1 MKRFIALIA
10 APTLLVLG
18 LTGCSSNAI
27 VADSEISIAQLNSF
41 NSFNADVATSIDA
54 QQVNSEI
61 SYLTSPSFYYTDV
74 AGELIANEAFGSVVV
89 EDNASG
95 PMVTYKLQGS
105 AKWSDGVELD
115 ESDLLLSWLAAADPT
130 NAGFNSV
137 RSASGLKFALPQDC
151 TPTNCE
157 SLSFQYSQGV
167 PDALTSLKINVP
179 AHIVVQQAFK
189 NENYSDAA
197 AKKLIFDLALKPEAA
212 KLKKIAKTYSDSFS
226 VDNAVDQVEFLV
238 SAGPYS
244 ISEVSPGESL
254 TLKANPDFSWGQKPV
269 IETLRIKFFE
279 DAASMLGAVQEGQV
293 DIAAPE
299 ESGILKNDDIA
310 SLIASM
316 SAEGVKSFV
325 QASNFIEQIQLNFGE
340 RSAFANNGELRLAF
354 LNLVPTAKIFQ
365 TIGTASGIREA
376 RSFVYPSTSGFYN
389 PVIQANGSD
398 AYLIQDAEK
407 AEELL
412 AATKLELPVVIR
424 VVFDTDNPRA
434 QIEWSLL
441 NERAL
446 AAGFE
451 LVNLASEDPTVT
463 LERGAYEVYIGVGTL
478 AGTAS
483 GDPLG
488 LIGNPLTNFSNDK
501 ISELLSRY
509 AAEQTA
515 IESAELLKQVD
526 AELFAAGYGL
536 PLYQIP
542 SIVVYSK
549 NLANFVAAPFGHS
562 ATWGYWNWALA
573 R

>member
-10 APTLLVLG
+10 ATTLLATG

-27 VADSEISIAQLNSF
+27 IVDSEISIAQLNSF
-41 NSFNADVATSIDA
+41 DSFNGDVATSIDA

-61 SYLTSPSFYYTDV
+61 SYLTTPAFYYTD
-74 AGELIANEAFGSVVV
+74 ASGELIANEAFGSVVV
-89 EDNASG
+89 VDEAAG
-95 PMVTYKLQGS
+95 PMATYKLQGS
-105 AKWSDGVELD
+105 AKWSDGVALD

-130 NAGFNSV
+130 EAGFNSV
-137 RSASGLKFALPQDC
+137 RSTSGLKFAKPQDC
-151 TPTNCE
+151 RPTNCD

-167 PDALTSLKINVP
+167 PDVLTSLKISAP
-179 AHIVVQQAFK
+179 AHTVVQQAFK
-189 NENYSDAA
+189 SENYSATDAKA
-197 AKKLIFDLALKPEAA
+197 LLFELALKPDSA
-212 KLKKIAKTYSDSFS
+212 KLKKIAKIYREGFS
-226 VDNAVDQVEFLV
+226 IDNQADQPAYLV

-244 ISEVSPGESL
+244 ITEVSPGEFL
-254 TLKANPDFSWGQKPV
+254 TLKANPDFTWGQKPV
-269 IETLRIKFFE
+269 IETLRIKFFK

-293 DIAAPE
+293 DVAAPE

-310 SLIASM
+310 SLISSM

-325 QASNFIEQIQLNFGE
+325 QPSTFIEQVQLNFGE
-340 RSAFANNGELRLAF
+340 RSVFATNSQLRLAF
-354 LNLVPTAKIFQ
+354 LNLIPTAKIFQ
-365 TIGTASGIREA
+365 TIGASSGIREVK
-376 RSFVYPSTSGFYN
+376 SFVYPSSSGFYD
-389 PVIQANGSD
+389 PVVQSNGSD

-407 AEELL
+407 AQELL
-412 AATKLELPVVIR
+412 AQTKLELPVVIR

-446 AAGFE
+446 GAGFE

-463 LERGAYEVYIGVGTL
+463 LERGAYDVFIGVGSL
-478 AGTAS
+478 VGTS
-483 GDPLG
+483 DGDPLG

-515 IESAELLKQVD
+515 IEAADLLKQVD
-526 AELFAAGYGL
+526 AELFASGFGL

-549 NLANFVAAPFGHS
+549 NLANLVPAPFGHS

>member
-515 IESAELLKQVD
+515 IEAAELLKQVD

-536 PLYQIP
+536 PFYQIP

>member
-61 SYLTSPSFYYTDV
+61 SYLTSPSFYYTDA

>member
-10 APTLLVLG
+10 APTLIVLG
-18 LTGCSSNAI
+18 LTGCSSNSII
-27 VADSEISIAQLNSF
+27 VDSEISIAQLNSF
-41 NSFNADVATSIDA
+41 DSFNADVSTSIDA
-54 QQVNSEI
+54 QLVNSEI
-61 SYLTSPSFYYTDV
+61 SYLTTPSFFYTDA

-105 AKWSDGVELD
+105 AKWSDGVPLD

-167 PDALTSLKINVP
+167 PDALTSLQISVP
-179 AHIVVQQAFK
+179 AHLLVQKAFASK
-189 NENYSDAA
+189 NYSAA
-197 AKKLIFDLALKPEAA
+197 DAKKVLYQLALKPDAGS
-212 KLKKIAKTYSDSFS
+212 LRKIAKVYSESFALDGAGS
-226 VDNAVDQVEFLV
+226 DASLLV
-238 SAGPYS
+238 SAGPYVVK
-244 ISEVSPGESL
+244 EVSPGEFL
-254 TLKANPDFSWGQKPV
+254 TLRANPEFSWGQKPV
-269 IETLRIKFFE
+269 IETLKIKFFS
-279 DAASMLGAVQEGQV
+279 DAASMLGAVQDGLV

-316 SAEGVKSFV
+316 SADGVKSFV

-340 RSAFANNGELRLAF
+340 RSVFANNSELRLAF
-354 LNLVPTAKIFQ
+354 LNLIPKAKIFQ
-365 TIGTASGIREA
+365 TIGAASGIREA

-451 LVNLASEDPTVT
+451 LVNLASEDPSVT
-463 LERGAYEVYIGVGTL
+463 LERGAYEVYIGVGSL
-478 AGTAS
+478 AGTAN

-515 IESAELLKQVD
+515 IEAADLLKQVD
-526 AELFAAGYGL
+526 AELFASGYGL